1 MTQIWKWIH
10 VERHTKIAGQ
20 KSYGHFNTCRKKHF
34 TEFNII
40 SWSKKKTFQHT
51 RHRKYKPQHN
61 KNSMW
66 QTTGNSL
73 NRGKLKAFPQ
83 RRQDYHYYFYFNT
96 VLTKGIRWEKRI
108 KASK

>member
-40 SWSKKKTFQHT
+40 SWSKKKNLST
-51 RHRKYKPQHN
+51 Y
-61 KNSMW
+61 
-66 QTTGNSL
+66 
-73 NRGKLKAFPQ
+73 
-83 RRQDYHYYFYFNT
+83 
-96 VLTKGIRWEKRI
+96 
-108 KASK
+108 